1 MFGVYASLLLV
12 SIISKS
18 LYEADDIS
26 TRVVAILQLIPY
38 LFIFIMLKP
47 MKIISQIRNEKP
59 HNKMVIASVFWL
71 PVVGIAAYLEMMGY
85 AQTTD
90 AMMSYYRWI
99 LIFGVAFQVF
109 WGFTAYLHEDHKDA
123 TEGQKD
129 TLVLTHYSE
138 LCALITVYALLSSW
152 QTGEPK
158 RQYCRL
164 GIAVYALSYFYSNL
178 LG

>member
-1 MFGVYASLLLV
+1 M
-12 SIISKS
+12 
-18 LYEADDIS
+18 
-26 TRVVAILQLIPY
+26 QLMPY
-38 LFIFIMLKP
+38 LFIFIMIKP

-109 WGFTAYLHEDHKDA
+109 WGFT
-123 TEGQKD
+123 D
-129 TLVLTHYSE
+129 TFMRT
-138 LCALITVYALLSSW
+138 I
-152 QTGEPK
+152 K
-158 RQYCRL
+158 RRH
-164 GIAVYALSYFYSNL
+164 
-178 LG
+178 